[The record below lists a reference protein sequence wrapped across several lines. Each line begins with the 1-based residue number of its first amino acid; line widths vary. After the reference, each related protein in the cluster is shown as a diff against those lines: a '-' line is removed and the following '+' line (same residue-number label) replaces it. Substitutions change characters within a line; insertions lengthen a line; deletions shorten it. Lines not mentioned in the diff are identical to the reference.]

1 MVKPLD
7 HFDVDWDLKNIKMS
21 NLNKVLNAFLSFL
34 SSLGFMT
41 LELQK
46 SLEKLIPQHWRL
58 SKNDF

>member
-7 HFDVDWDLKNIKMS
+7 HLDVDWDLKNIKS
-21 NLNKVLNAFLSFL
+21 VNSFLSFL

-58 SKNDF
+58 SKKDF